1 MSEMR
6 FCADS
11 WPEAR
16 VRLTIQTML
25 VSALVAMGA
34 AMLALAGLALVTGRT
49 LAHETEVIGRQWLP
63 AVDLSRKIEVTLS
76 GMRAA
81 EARHIISTDPTELQD
96 LEREVTRFTGE
107 LQALVDAYEPRIASD
122 EERHE
127 YDMFREELAAYLT
140 IREQVLELSRRNEHA
155 AAGEQFNG
163 VLEVEFERMVEEM
176 DDVVAFN
183 IARADEAMTRADN
196 VERSME
202 RWALGAGVASIL
214 LILGVL
220 AFVLKSVV
228 KPLKRINAA
237 MQKVSKGELA
247 TPVPGMEARNELG
260 DLARSLVVFRDGLAE
275 NQRMRAE
282 QADSER
288 ENQARAR
295 EARLAIAASFE
306 SKVGAVAEA
315 FAQSAQEIADAARNL
330 AATAEETSRQAMV
343 VMGAAE
349 EASSNVNSVAA
360 GAEELHASIREISGR
375 VTQSSAVAET
385 ASSEAKKAN
394 DNISVLASAASQIGD
409 VADLI
414 SEIAAQTN
422 LLSLNATIEAQRAG
436 EAGRG
441 FAVVAQEVKHLAS
454 QTASATGDIGGKIRQ
469 IRSAVDETVAGVSR
483 ILETI
488 DAVRGATLAIAGAVE
503 QQGAATGEI
512 ASNTQRAANGANDV
526 TQNINGVGTAAEMT
540 GAASSQLMSLSSALT
555 HEAGRLRA
563 EVSALVQGLRAA

>member
-1 MSEMR
+1 M
-6 FCADS
+6 
-11 WPEAR
+11 
-16 VRLTIQTML
+16 RLTIQTML